1 MKSSESRIMVSG
13 MSEAGSTLC
22 FNLARVLLLESGVG
36 VVISVQEDPPLHLGM
51 NPWTSP
57 TGQRCALLKQHD
69 LSPVS
74 ALNVG
79 NPGWETAKREN
90 NLTVIR
96 VVRDLRDAAA
106 SRIRK
111 NSVKKWNLELIKEMC
126 DRNLSYYE
134 TWEHVVDY
142 DWCYE
147 KYKEDP
153 IHIVK
158 EMQSV
163 LGTHNSDEDLA
174 RIINECEGLKN
185 YYESGEALRNPQD
198 AESFELLTRLTKH
211 HVTNKGKI
219 GSYKTFFTQS
229 EIEFMNSRYGDW
241 LIKQGYHCDEKL

>member
-1 MKSSESRIMVSG
+1 M
-13 MSEAGSTLC
+13 
-22 FNLARVLLLESGVG
+22 
-36 VVISVQEDPPLHLGM
+36 
-51 NPWTSP
+51 
-57 TGQRCALLKQHD
+57 
-69 LSPVS
+69 
-74 ALNVG
+74 
-79 NPGWETAKREN
+79 
-90 NLTVIR
+90 
-96 VVRDLRDAAA
+96 
-106 SRIRK
+106 
-111 NSVKKWNLELIKEMC
+111 KKWNLELIKETC

-185 YYESGEALRNPQD
+185 YYESGGALRNPQD
-198 AESFELLTRLTKH
+198 AENFELLTRLTKH

-219 GSYKTFFTQS
+219 GSYKTFFTQN